1 MKPGQKVKIKGL
13 VNAAQHNG
21 KVGKVTKSIAP
32 NGRVGVKLDTG
43 KVLAIKPEN
52 LEVLQQTSTT
62 ATTNDVPGQ
71 RTLKRDNA
79 LLREFDGSPDPNTL
93 ALYYHFADSAFDAY
107 NAPELISQLLQYYK
121 HNLQLKVVCPRTVG
135 HNQYYLLCLQH
146 SQHDKNTLCQL
157 AFNSGR
163 SFTGICTLVKK
174 RCFACYK
181 PNVPLCKDC
190 LCACFCSDKCRNSDI
205 GKKHDVLCKQV
216 DVSKVVLE
224 EESLSLMA
232 VDRNRELSI

>member
-21 KVGKVTKSIAP
+21 KVGTITKSIAP
-32 NGRVGVKLDTG
+32 NGRVGVKLDSG
-43 KVLAIKPEN
+43 KILAIKPEN
-52 LEVLQQTSTT
+52 LELVKQQTTST
-62 ATTNDVPGQ
+62 ATATSDVPGQ

-121 HNLQLKVVCPRTVG
+121 HNLQLKLVCPRNIG

-146 SQHDKNTLCQL
+146 NDHTKNTLCQL
-157 AFNSGR
+157 AFNCGR

-205 GKKHDVLCKQV
+205 GRKYDVLCKLV
-216 DVSKVVLE
+216 DVTKVVLE
-224 EESLSLMA
+224 EESISL
-232 VDRNRELSI
+232 I

>member
-21 KVGKVTKSIAP
+21 KVGKVTKSTAP
-32 NGRVGVKLDTG
+32 DGRVGVKVDNG
-43 KVLAIKPEN
+43 KILAIKPEN
-52 LEVLQQTSTT
+52 LEVQQTSTAT
-62 ATTNDVPGQ
+62 ATSDVPGQ

-107 NAPELISQLLQYYK
+107 NAPELISQLLQYYQ
-121 HNLQLKVVCPRTVG
+121 HNLQLKLVCPRSIG

-146 SQHDKNTLCQL
+146 NDHTKNTLCQL
-157 AFNSGR
+157 AFNCGR

-181 PNVPLCKDC
+181 PNVHLCKDC
-190 LCACFCSDKCRNSDI
+190 LCACFCSDKCRNSEI
-205 GKKHDVLCKQV
+205 GRNHDELCKQV

-224 EESLSLMA
+224 EESLSLIGLK
-232 VDRNRELSI
+232 VET